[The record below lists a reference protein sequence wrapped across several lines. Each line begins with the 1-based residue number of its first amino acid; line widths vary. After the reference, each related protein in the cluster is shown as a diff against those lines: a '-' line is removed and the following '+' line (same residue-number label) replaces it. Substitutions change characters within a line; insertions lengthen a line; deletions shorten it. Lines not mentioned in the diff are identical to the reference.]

1 MVLDGVD
8 KWLRRYPDSPVVEDV
23 LGTLDAAEIR
33 ARVHELVP
41 DTAEIFYFA
50 ASVGA
55 LFGVRRRDGSRVAIK
70 VNKLFTD
77 EGYFAEVQQLQATL
91 ADSGYPAPRPVG
103 RIGTVTIDEWLDDGE
118 YRNAHEPDVRRAMAR
133 ELVRF
138 HRLATETGL
147 RPRRAFLR
155 PEGALWPKPHN
166 ALFDFEA
173 TTAGAEWIDEI
184 ATAARAVT
192 DRCVGAE
199 LVGHTD
205 WSAKHLRFSPQL
217 ELRALYDWDSVTTD
231 LEPSLVGTAAASFT
245 YTEELG
251 DDVDVWPS
259 AAESQ
264 AFIAEYEQAR
274 GEPSDEDERAATRAA
289 CVYLRA
295 YAARCHHAF
304 GGDARESGLVD
315 FAAALL

>member
-1 MVLDGVD
+1 VDGVD
-8 KWLRRYPDSPVVEDV
+8 KLLRRYPDSPVIDDL
-23 LGTLDAAEIR
+23 LGTLDADAIR
-33 ARVHELVP
+33 SQVRALEP
-41 DTAEIFYFA
+41 ETAEIFYFA

-55 LFGVRRRDGSRVAIK
+55 LFGVRRHDGSRVAIK

-77 EGYFAEVQQLQATL
+77 EAYFAQVQELQERL
-91 ADSGYPAPRPVG
+91 ADAGFPAPRPVAL
-103 RIGTVTIDEWLDDGE
+103 RGTVTIDQWLDGGDF
-118 YRNAHEPDVRRAMAR
+118 RNAHEPAVRKAMAR

-166 ALFDFEA
+166 VLFDFEA

-184 ATAARAVT
+184 AATARAIT
-192 DRCVGAE
+192 DRNVGVE

-205 WSAKHLRFSPQL
+205 WSAKHLRFGPQL
-217 ELRALYDWDSVTTD
+217 ELTALYDWDSVTTD
-231 LEPSLVGTAAASFT
+231 LEPSLVGTAAGSFT
-245 YTEELG
+245 YTEEL
-251 DDVDVWPS
+251 DEDIDVWPS
-259 AAESQ
+259 AAESL
-264 AFIAEYEQAR
+264 AFVAEYEEER
-274 GEPSDEDERAATRAA
+274 GRPFDEDERAATCAA

-304 GGDARESGLVD
+304 GGDARESGLAE
-315 FAAALL
+315 FAGALL

>member
-1 MVLDGVD
+1 MVDGVD
-8 KWLRRYPDSPVVEDV
+8 NWLRRYPDSPIIEDL
-23 LGTLDAAEIR
+23 LGTLDAGEIR

-41 DTAEIFYFA
+41 DTSEIFYFA

-55 LFGVRRRDGSRVAIK
+55 LFGVRRRDGSCVAIK

-77 EGYFAEVQQLQATL
+77 EGYFAEVQRLQAKL
-91 ADSGYPAPRPVG
+91 ADAGYPAPRPVG
-103 RIGTVTIDEWLDDGE
+103 RIGTVTIDEWLDGGE

-173 TTAGAEWIDEI
+173 TAAGAEWIDEI
-184 ATAARAVT
+184 ATAARAIT
-192 DRCVGAE
+192 DRGVGAE

-205 WSAKHLRFSPQL
+205 WSAKHLRFSPRL
-217 ELRALYDWDSVTTD
+217 ELMALYDWDSVTTD

-245 YTEELG
+245 YTEELD

-264 AFIAEYEQAR
+264 AFVAEYEQER
-274 GEPSDEDERAATRAA
+274 GEQFDDDERDATRAA

-295 YAARCHHAF
+295 YAARCHHAY
-304 GGDARESGLVD
+304 GGDARESGLAN
-315 FAAALL
+315 FASALL